1 MYSLL
6 CEYAERFGKD
16 FPISAVMKTSNENGV
31 IQILQKCLNTDTP
44 YVAKGEDTATDTNSG
59 RKNGKKK

>member
-6 CEYAERFGKD
+6 CQYAEQFGKD

-31 IQILQKCLNTDTP
+31 VQILQKCLNENTP
-44 YVAKGEDTATDTNSG
+44 YPDTTTEPAADTNSG
-59 RKNGKKK
+59 RKKKAKA